1 MKCNEKKNKN
11 KDNVNRQP
19 ITIII
24 FKKLFFTL
32 EVRAFPSISA
42 KNPLYLRI
50 RLELTFFLLYLLNFK
65 ITHIK
70 LFILY
75 YILLKYQNILIF

>member
-11 KDNVNRQP
+11 KDKVNRQT
-19 ITIII
+19 ITIIV
-24 FKKLFFTL
+24 FKKLFFTF

-50 RLELTFFLLYLLNFK
+50 RLELTFFYFIYLLSKYLTSNY
-65 ITHIK
+65 
-70 LFILY
+70 LFY
-75 YILLKYQNILIF
+75 TIFY

>member
-11 KDNVNRQP
+11 KDNVKRQP

-32 EVRAFPSISA
+32 EVRAFPSINA

-50 RLELTFFLLYLLNFK
+50 LELTFFY
-65 ITHIK
+65 
-70 LFILY
+70 FI
-75 YILLKYQNILIF
+75 YILLKYLTSNYLFYTIFY